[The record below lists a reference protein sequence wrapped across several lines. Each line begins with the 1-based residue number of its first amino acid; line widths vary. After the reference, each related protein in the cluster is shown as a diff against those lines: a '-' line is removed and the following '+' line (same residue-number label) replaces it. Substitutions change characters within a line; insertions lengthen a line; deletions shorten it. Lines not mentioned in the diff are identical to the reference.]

1 MSIVSRAMNM
11 IVSPRSEWAVV
22 AGEPSNVAGIYT
34 GYIIP
39 MAAIAPIAKVIG
51 TLIFAGGV
59 VPIGT
64 TIIGAVVQYLLAI
77 IIFVPLSAFLAALVA
92 GWFGGVNEFGRGLK
106 LVAYGSTA
114 SYVAGIFYIVPVL
127 GLLALVA
134 AIYGIFIFYTGI
146 TPTMNVPEGRRI
158 GYIIAL
164 IIIWVVVFVV
174 IGIISALILGGA
186 MMGAASM
193 Q

>member
-34 GYIIP
+34 SYIIP
-39 MAAIAPIAKVIG
+39 MAAIGPIAKVIG

-114 SYVAGIFYIVPVL
+114 SYVAGIFYIIPVL